1 MLNYI
6 WAGLIV
12 TSFLFAL
19 GYDARD
25 IAGDRYRNGR
35 PLPVALAFTEVYDS
49 AARRV
54 PVEIRI
60 DPRQY
65 AAFYETAEQPAGSYP
80 GYLLQTREGTQLR
93 FEAGAKLPEPLAT
106 IAKVSSSRDQELQG
120 RLDGFSPLAAA
131 QAPGTGLPVAAGV
144 VFEPVRFV
152 KLNAIAAAA
161 LDFAKTAAG
170 IALGLVGVLA
180 LFLGLLKIAEDAGIV
195 HALVKVVRP
204 ALRPLFPE
212 IPADHP
218 ALGLIA
224 LNLAANVFGLGNAA
238 TPFGIKA
245 PTRTGIRRPAP
256 PPRRPE
262 AAMDTVRNAINL
274 VSYFIIPLMLVGF
287 PLYGLYKRV
296 PVYESFVVGAKEG
309 FQVAVRIIPYLVA
322 ILFAVAM
329 FRASGAMD
337 ALARLLSPILGPIGF
352 PAEVLP
358 MALIRPLTGSGSAAL
373 VVDMIN
379 RYGEDSIYVKMA
391 SVMFGS
397 TETTFYVIAV
407 YFGAVNIRK
416 TRHAVPVGLTADISA
431 MLFAVWSVRLLFG

>member
-25 IAGDRYRNGR
+25 IAGDKYRNGR
-35 PLPVALAFTEVYDS
+35 PLPVALAFTETYDS

-65 AAFYETAEQPAGSYP
+65 ATFYGTEEKPAGSYP
-80 GYLLQTREGTQLR
+80 GYLLQTREGRQLR
-93 FEAGAKLPEPLAT
+93 FDSGAKLPEPLAT

-131 QAPGTGLPVAAGV
+131 QAPDPAIPVAAGV

-204 ALRPLFPE
+204 VLRPLFPE

-245 PTRTGIRRPAP
+245 MEELQTLNPSKDTATNSMVMLLALNTAAVQLVPPVLLLALLGLQINRLIFPIIGSTVLSLIVAITAARLFGRLRVFRDSDPNRNPPAP
-256 PPRRPE
+256 
-262 AAMDTVRNAINL
+262 AAA
-274 VSYFIIPLMLVGF
+274 PQ
-287 PLYGLYKRV
+287 
-296 PVYESFVVGAKEG
+296 A
-309 FQVAVRIIPYLVA
+309 
-322 ILFAVAM
+322 
-329 FRASGAMD
+329 
-337 ALARLLSPILGPIGF
+337 
-352 PAEVLP
+352 
-358 MALIRPLTGSGSAAL
+358 
-373 VVDMIN
+373 
-379 RYGEDSIYVKMA
+379 
-391 SVMFGS
+391 
-397 TETTFYVIAV
+397 
-407 YFGAVNIRK
+407 
-416 TRHAVPVGLTADISA
+416 
-431 MLFAVWSVRLLFG
+431 